1 MEKPQSSLRTFAALA
16 AGYWTAPG
24 HRVIAWTL
32 TAGMVV
38 FGAINVGV
46 ALWLN
51 IWNRDFFN
59 ALEKRDTTMLVEQL
73 YMLAAIVVSAGVAV
87 AIHLHIRRRLQ
98 INWRGWLTQ
107 VTTRRWLHAGR
118 QYQLGL
124 LADECDNP
132 DGRIAEDIRVS
143 TELAV
148 EFAQTI
154 LQCILQ
160 LITFLSVLWVL
171 SGTLPIKVGTFEFS
185 LPGYMVWAA
194 VLYALFGSILTYALG
209 GGLIAAGNVRQGREA
224 DVRSVLIRA
233 RENAEG
239 IALMRGEPDER
250 MRLHAA
256 MGDLRQ
262 AWHVQTRGQGSLA
275 LLTSALAYLAPIVP
289 LIVALPRYLGGELQ
303 LGGLMQTAQAF
314 SNVQWALSWLIDN
327 FPRFADWRA
336 SVDRV
341 VQLHTALHD
350 LEDTIETPDGEH
362 IEVTTGG
369 ADRLVL
375 REVGLSRP
383 DGEALVAEAEVEIQP
398 GERVLIRGQ
407 SGSGKSTIMRAIAGV
422 WPWGRG
428 SVELPKGHIAFM
440 PQKPYF
446 PLGTLRQAMLYP
458 QKPDDA
464 DDDEL
469 REALHKVGLDHLR
482 GRLDEDGALG
492 PHPVGRRAAA
502 RGLRARADAAA
513 GLGVHGRGD
522 LGARRGG
529 PGKRHEASGRGPARD
544 SGDQHRPPP
553 GPGGLP
559 YPRAGAGAGRGR
571 REPARPSPSSAACA
585 TSIAACRPPAGPREP
600 DPASGRP
607 SAGHSSAAEQG
618 PATHRSLRRFGWE
631 PPSRRGTPMALSTRT
646 WTWTALT
653 ASAAVLTLAIA
664 HAQQPPPAQQPA
676 PRGAT
681 SYMPVD
687 IKEPSP
693 RSWRA

>member
-1 MEKPQSSLRTFAALA
+1 LETPHSSLRAFAAIA

-24 HRVIAWTL
+24 YRSIAWTL
-32 TAGMVV
+32 TAGMVL
-38 FGAINVGV
+38 FGVINVGI

-59 ALEKRDTTMLVEQL
+59 ALEKRDTTMLAEQL
-73 YMLAAIVVSAGVAV
+73 YILAAIVVSAGVAV

-98 INWRGWLTQ
+98 INWRTWLTQ

-148 EFAQTI
+148 SFAQTI

-171 SGTLPIKVGTFEFS
+171 SGELPIRIGTFEFY

-209 GGLIAAGNVRQGREA
+209 RGLIEAGNVRQGREA

-239 IALMRGEPDER
+239 IALMRGEADER
-250 MRLHAA
+250 FRLQGA
-256 MGDLRQ
+256 MGSLRR
-262 AWHVQTRGQGSLA
+262 AWHTQTRGQGSLA
-275 LLTSALAYLAPIVP
+275 LLTSSLAHLAPVVP
-289 LIVALPRYLGGELQ
+289 LVVALPRYLSGELQ

-327 FPRFADWRA
+327 FPSFADWRA

-341 VQLHTALHD
+341 VQLHNVLHD
-350 LEDTIETPDGEH
+350 LEDMIETPEGEH
-362 IEVTTGG
+362 IEVMPGN

-383 DGEALVAEAEVEIQP
+383 DGEQLVAEAEVEIQP

-428 SVELPKGHIAFM
+428 SVELPKGRIAFM

-446 PLGTLRQAMLYP
+446 PLGTLREAMLYP
-458 QKPDDA
+458 EKPEGI
-464 DDDEL
+464 DDDDL

-482 GRLDEDGALG
+482 GRLGEEERWEHILSGGEQQRVAFARVLIQRPDWVFMDEATSALDEAGQANVMRLLAEDLPDTAVISIGHHPGLETFHSRELVLEPGEEGAN
-492 PHPVGRRAAA
+492 
-502 RGLRARADAAA
+502 LRARAGER
-513 GLGVHGRGD
+513 GLRD
-522 LGARRGG
+522 IYRRM
-529 PGKRHEASGRGPARD
+529 
-544 SGDQHRPPP
+544 
-553 GPGGLP
+553 
-559 YPRAGAGAGRGR
+559 
-571 REPARPSPSSAACA
+571 SAASRA
-585 TSIAACRPPAGPREP
+585 EPAGP
-600 DPASGRP
+600 GFW
-607 SAGHSSAAEQG
+607 SSF
-618 PATHRSLRRFGWE
+618 RR
-631 PPSRRGTPMALSTRT
+631 
-646 WTWTALT
+646 
-653 ASAAVLTLAIA
+653 TLAG
-664 HAQQPPPAQQPA
+664 
-676 PRGAT
+676 R
-681 SYMPVD
+681 
-687 IKEPSP
+687 
-693 RSWRA
+693 

>member
-1 MEKPQSSLRTFAALA
+1 LETPHSSLRAFAAIA

-24 HRVIAWTL
+24 HRSIAWAL
-32 TAGMVV
+32 TAGMVL
-38 FGAINVGV
+38 FGTINVGI

-59 ALEKRDTTMLVEQL
+59 ALEKRDTTMLAEQL
-73 YMLAAIVVSAGVAV
+73 YILAAIVVSAGVAV

-98 INWRGWLTQ
+98 INWRTWLTQ

-160 LITFLSVLWVL
+160 LVTFLSVLWVL
-171 SGTLPIKVGTFEFS
+171 SGELPIRIGTFEFS

-209 GGLIAAGNVRQGREA
+209 SGLIQAGNVRQGREA

-239 IALMRGEPDER
+239 IALMRGEADER
-250 MRLHAA
+250 VRLQGA
-256 MGDLRQ
+256 MGDLGR
-262 AWHVQTRGQGSLA
+262 AWHAQTRGQGSLA
-275 LLTSALAYLAPIVP
+275 LLTSSLAYLAPIVP
-289 LIVALPRYLGGELQ
+289 LVVALPRYLGGELQ

-336 SVDRV
+336 STDRV
-341 VQLHTALHD
+341 VQLHVALHD
-350 LEDTIETPDGEH
+350 LEDTIETPVGEH
-362 IEVTTGG
+362 IEVMPGNT
-369 ADRLVL
+369 DRLVL

-428 SVELPKGHIAFM
+428 SVELPKGRIAFM

-446 PLGTLRQAMLYP
+446 PLGTLREAMLYP
-458 QKPDDA
+458 EKPDGI
-464 DDDEL
+464 DDDDL

-482 GRLDEDGALG
+482 GRLGEEERWDQILSGGEQQRVAFARVLMQRPAWVFMDEATSALDEAGQANVMTLLAEELPETAVVSIGHRPGLEAFHSRELVLEPGEDGAN
-492 PHPVGRRAAA
+492 
-502 RGLRARADAAA
+502 LR
-513 GLGVHGRGD
+513 
-522 LGARRGG
+522 
-529 PGKRHEASGRGPARD
+529 
-544 SGDQHRPPP
+544 
-553 GPGGLP
+553 
-559 YPRAGAGAGRGR
+559 PRAGQRALRDIYR
-571 REPARPSPSSAACA
+571 RMSAASRA
-585 TSIAACRPPAGPREP
+585 EPAGPGFW
-600 DPASGRP
+600 SYF
-607 SAGHSSAAEQG
+607 
-618 PATHRSLRRFGWE
+618 RR
-631 PPSRRGTPMALSTRT
+631 
-646 WTWTALT
+646 
-653 ASAAVLTLAIA
+653 TLAG
-664 HAQQPPPAQQPA
+664 
-676 PRGAT
+676 R
-681 SYMPVD
+681 
-687 IKEPSP
+687 
-693 RSWRA
+693 

>member
-1 MEKPQSSLRTFAALA
+1 LKTPHRSLRAFAAIA

-24 HRVIAWTL
+24 HRSIAWTL
-32 TAGMVV
+32 TAGMVL
-38 FGAINVGV
+38 FGAINVAI

-59 ALEKRDTTMLVEQL
+59 ALEKRDTSLLVEQL
-73 YMLAAIVVSAGVAV
+73 YILAAIVVSAGIAV

-98 INWRGWLTQ
+98 INWRTWLTQ
-107 VTTRRWLHAGR
+107 VTTRRWLDAGR

-154 LQCILQ
+154 LQCVLQ

-171 SGTLPIKVGTFEFS
+171 SGHLPIKVGSVEFS

-209 GGLIAAGNVRQGREA
+209 RGLIEAGNVRQGREA

-250 MRLHAA
+250 ARLQGA
-256 MGDLRQ
+256 MGSLRD

-275 LLTSALAYLAPIVP
+275 LLTSSLAYLAPVVP

-327 FPRFADWRA
+327 FPRFAEWRA
-336 SVDRV
+336 SIDRV
-341 VQLHTALHD
+341 VQLHHTLHD
-350 LEDTIETPDGEH
+350 LEDNIDRPDSEH
-362 IEVTTGG
+362 IEVVSGN

-383 DGEALVAEAEVEIQP
+383 DGAALVAEAEVEIQP

-407 SGSGKSTIMRAIAGV
+407 SGSGKSTIMRAVAGV

-428 SVELPKGHIAFM
+428 SVELPKGRIAFM

-446 PLGTLRQAMLYP
+446 PLGTLREAMLYP
-458 QKPDDA
+458 DKA
-464 DDDEL
+464 NGVDDEDL
-469 REALHKVGLDHLR
+469 RDALHKVGLDHLR
-482 GRLDEDGALG
+482 GRLGEEERWDQILSGGEQQRVAFARVLIQRPAWVFMDEATSALDEAGQANVMTLLSAELPETAVISIGHRPGLEAFHTRELVLEPGEDGAQ
-492 PHPVGRRAAA
+492 
-502 RGLRARADAAA
+502 LRARADQR
-513 GLGVHGRGD
+513 GLRD
-522 LGARRGG
+522 IYRRM
-529 PGKRHEASGRGPARD
+529 
-544 SGDQHRPPP
+544 
-553 GPGGLP
+553 
-559 YPRAGAGAGRGR
+559 
-571 REPARPSPSSAACA
+571 SAASRA
-585 TSIAACRPPAGPREP
+585 EPAGPGFWRYF
-600 DPASGRP
+600 GR
-607 SAGHSSAAEQG
+607 
-618 PATHRSLRRFGWE
+618 T
-631 PPSRRGTPMALSTRT
+631 
-646 WTWTALT
+646 LT
-653 ASAAVLTLAIA
+653 G
-664 HAQQPPPAQQPA
+664 
-676 PRGAT
+676 R
-681 SYMPVD
+681 
-687 IKEPSP
+687 
-693 RSWRA
+693 